1 MEYDGIYK
9 AFLDYRAEKEV
20 LRKNYEKKK
29 KELENNF
36 IKDNK
41 ANEQLL
47 GKEILKNIHS
57 KKN

>member
-9 AFLDYRAEKEV
+9 SFLDYGAEKEE